1 MYRFILAGFFIFSTI
16 RSIASHDNT
25 PAGGRSSALGNT
37 SLCFAD
43 VWSVHNNQAA
53 MAFLNKPAA
62 GLYFENKFLV
72 KELNLQA
79 GAAVLPTK
87 SGVFGLSLSYYGNK
101 LYSEGKTGLA
111 YAKNFGQRF
120 SAGIQLD
127 YLFTRIAEN
136 YGTRH
141 SFTFEIGLLGRITKN
156 LTLAA
161 HVFNPI
167 IIKLADYNNE
177 RIPAIIRLGIL
188 YNFSENL
195 LVTMEAEEKISLK
208 PGVNAGIEY
217 RLLKKAFI
225 RIGLSASD
233 HMLYSFGFG
242 LEVKNMNMDI
252 AAAYHPVLGISP
264 KASLVFTFKP

>member
-1 MYRFILAGFFIFSTI
+1 MHRFILAGFFVFHFIHSF
-16 RSIASHDNT
+16 ASHDNT
-25 PAGGRSSALGNT
+25 PAGGRSSSLGNT
-37 SLCFAD
+37 SLGFAD

-62 GLYFENKFLV
+62 GLYYENKFLI
-72 KELNLQA
+72 KELNVQA
-79 GAAVLPTK
+79 GAVVLPTK

-101 LYSEGKTGLA
+101 LYCEGKTGLA
-111 YAKNFGQRF
+111 YAKNFGHRF

-141 SFTFEIGLLGRITKN
+141 SFTFEIGLLGKITKN

-167 IIKLADYNNE
+167 NVRLADYNNE
-177 RIPAIIRLGIL
+177 RIPAIIRLGVL
-188 YNFSENL
+188 YSFSDNL
-195 LVTMEAEEKISLK
+195 LVALEAEESISLK
-208 PGVNAGIEY
+208 PGINAGIEY
-217 RLLKKAFI
+217 RLLKKAFF

-233 HMLYSFGFG
+233 HIQYSFGLG
-242 LEVKNMNMDI
+242 LDVKNISIDI

-264 KASLVFTFKP
+264 KASLGFIFNR